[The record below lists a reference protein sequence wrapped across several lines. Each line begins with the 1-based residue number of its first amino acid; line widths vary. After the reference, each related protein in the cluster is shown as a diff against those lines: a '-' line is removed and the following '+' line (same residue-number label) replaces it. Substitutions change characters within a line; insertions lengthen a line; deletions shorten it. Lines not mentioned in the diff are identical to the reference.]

1 IVETESKLKQYE
13 SQLESTKSKLEQFGE
28 KSKQA
33 GEKLK
38 AKGDKMI
45 GVGSSL
51 TKKVTAPIAG
61 IGVAAIKVGTEF
73 EESMSHVASV
83 SGATGDDLQSL
94 EDKAREMGATTNK
107 SASEAADAMGYM
119 ALAGW
124 DTEQMLT

>member
-1 IVETESKLKQYE
+1 
-13 SQLESTKSKLEQFGE
+13 
-28 KSKQA
+28 
-33 GEKLK
+33 
-38 AKGDKMI
+38 MI

-124 DTEQMLT
+124 DTEQMLTGIEPVLKLSSAGDIDLARASDLVTDS